1 VVLPARFYSFKF
13 SNRKGT
19 EIDLPRVE
27 IYDTTLRDGTQGEGI
42 SLSAKD
48 KVRIAL
54 KLDELGFQYIE
65 GGWPGSNPKDLR
77 FFELIREHQ
86 LKNARI
92 CAFGSTRKS
101 GTPADQDEN
110 LLQIVRSKV
119 PVATIFGK
127 TWDFHVLHALMTT
140 LEDNLN
146 MIEESVAYLKQQ
158 GMEVFYDAEHFFDG
172 FVANQE
178 YALSTLQAAKRG
190 GAARIVLCDT
200 NGGHLPNEIFEMVT
214 AVKQV
219 IDLPLGIHCHND
231 SELAVA
237 NSVTAVQA
245 GVIQVQGTIN
255 GYGERC
261 GNANLCSIIPNL
273 AFKCHLPSLPEE
285 SLAELTELSRFVSEL
300 ANMHPMNN
308 QPFVGASAF
317 AHKAGV
323 HVNALL
329 KNPQTYEHIE
339 PEKVGNRRRVLVSE
353 LSGLSNLVYKY
364 QESDLGL
371 GLGLE
376 KEDNRKLLD
385 ELKELE
391 NKGYQFEGAEGSF
404 ELRVRKTYYGFQE
417 PFTLESL
424 KVLIELRN
432 GTVYSEAIIKIN
444 VNGKVVH
451 TAAEG
456 NGPVN
461 ALDNALRKAL
471 EGFYPEI
478 SSFQLNDYKV
488 RVLDEKDGTG
498 AVVRVLVESGDGHNS
513 WGTVGVS
520 PNIIEASWEAL
531 VDSIAYGLLRLE
543 NKEEL
548 VTDQLLAGVISK

>member
-1 VVLPARFYSFKF
+1 M
-13 SNRKGT
+13 
-19 EIDLPRVE
+19 PRVE

-48 KVRIAL
+48 KVKIAL
-54 KLDELGFQYIE
+54 KLDELGFHYIE

-101 GTPADQDEN
+101 GMAADQDEN

-172 FVANQE
+172 FIANRE
-178 YALSTLQAAKRG
+178 YALATLQAAKKG
-190 GAARIVLCDT
+190 GASRIILCDT
-200 NGGHLPNEIFEMVT
+200 NGGHLPNEIFELVS

-261 GNANLCSIIPNL
+261 GNANLISIIPNL
-273 AFKCHLPSLPEE
+273 AFKCHIPSLPEE
-285 SLAELTELSRFVSEL
+285 SLAELTDLSRFVSEL

-308 QPFVGASAF
+308 QPFVGGSAF

-329 KNPQTYEHIE
+329 KNPQTYEHLE

-353 LSGLSNLVYKY
+353 LSGLSNLAYKY

-391 NKGYQFEGAEGSF
+391 NQGYQFEGAEGSF
-404 ELRVRKTYYGFQE
+404 ELRVRKAFYGYQE

-424 KVLIELRN
+424 KVLIELRE
-432 GTVYSEAIIKIN
+432 GTVYSEAIIKIM
-444 VNGKVVH
+444 VNGQVMH

-498 AVVRVLVESGDGHNS
+498 AVVRVLVESGDGHCS

-543 NKEEL
+543 NKDDFA
-548 VTDQLLAGVISK
+548 TDQIINGFIRNKC

>member
-1 VVLPARFYSFKF
+1 M
-13 SNRKGT
+13 
-19 EIDLPRVE
+19 PRVE

-48 KVRIAL
+48 KVKIAL
-54 KLDELGFQYIE
+54 KLDELGFHYIE

-101 GTPADQDEN
+101 GTAADQDEN
-110 LLQIVRSKV
+110 LQQIVRSKA

-127 TWDFHVLHALMTT
+127 TWDFHVTHALMTT

-172 FVANQE
+172 FIANRE
-178 YALSTLQAAKRG
+178 YALATLQAAKKG
-190 GAARIVLCDT
+190 GAARIILCDT
-200 NGGHLPNEIFEMVT
+200 NGGHLPNEIFDLVS

-237 NSVTAVQA
+237 NSITAVQA

-261 GNANLCSIIPNL
+261 GNANLISIIPNL
-273 AFKCHLPSLPEE
+273 AFKCHIPSLPEE
-285 SLAELTELSRFVSEL
+285 SLAELTDLSRFVSEL

-308 QPFVGASAF
+308 QPFVGGSAF

-329 KNPQTYEHIE
+329 KNPQTYEHLE

-391 NKGYQFEGAEGSF
+391 NQGYQFEGAEGSF
-404 ELRVRKTYYGFQE
+404 ELRVRKAFYDYQE

-424 KVLIELRN
+424 KVLIELRE
-432 GTVYSEAIIKIN
+432 GTVYSEAIIKIK
-444 VNGKVVH
+444 VNGQVMH

-488 RVLDEKDGTG
+488 RVLDEKEGTG
-498 AVVRVLVESGDGHNS
+498 AVVRVLVESGDGHSS

-543 NKEEL
+543 NKGEL
-548 VTDQLLAGVISK
+548 ATDQIINGFIRNKC

>member
-1 VVLPARFYSFKF
+1 M
-13 SNRKGT
+13 
-19 EIDLPRVE
+19 PRVE

-48 KVRIAL
+48 KVKIAL
-54 KLDELGFQYIE
+54 RLDELGFHYIE

-77 FFELIREHQ
+77 FFELIKEHQ

-101 GTPADQDEN
+101 GVAADRDEN
-110 LLQIVRSKV
+110 LQQIVRSNV
-119 PVATIFGK
+119 QVATIFGK
-127 TWDFHVLHALMTT
+127 TWDFHVRHALLTT

-172 FVANQE
+172 FAANPE
-178 YALSTLQAAKRG
+178 YALATLQAAKKG
-190 GAARIVLCDT
+190 GASRIILCDT
-200 NGGHLPNEIFEMVT
+200 NGGRLPNEIYESVV
-214 AVKQV
+214 AVKKV
-219 IDLPLGIHCHND
+219 LDVPLGIHCHND
-231 SELAVA
+231 GELAVA
-237 NSVTAVQA
+237 NSLAAVQA

-273 AFKCHLPSLPEE
+273 AFKCHRPSIPEQ

-300 ANMHPMNN
+300 ANMHHMNN
-308 QPFVGASAF
+308 QPYVGGSAF

-329 KNPQTYEHIE
+329 KNPRTYEHIE

-353 LSGLSNLVYKY
+353 LSGLSNLIYKY
-364 QESDLGL
+364 QELDLGL
-371 GLGLE
+371 GVDKEANRQLLE
-376 KEDNRKLLD
+376 

-391 NKGYQFEGAEGSF
+391 NQGYQFEGAEGSF
-404 ELRVRKTYYGFQE
+404 ELRLRKAFYGYRE
-417 PFTLESL
+417 PFSLENL
-424 KVLIELRN
+424 KVLIEVRD

-444 VNGKVVH
+444 VNGQVVH

-478 SSFQLNDYKV
+478 SGMQLNDYKV

-498 AVVRVLVESGDGHNS
+498 AVVRVLVETGDGHCS

-531 VDSIAYGLLRLE
+531 VDSIAYGLLRKE
-543 NKEEL
+543 NKDE
-548 VTDQLLAGVISK
+548 VDSQKIITGVFRGKC

>member
-1 VVLPARFYSFKF
+1 
-13 SNRKGT
+13 
-19 EIDLPRVE
+19 LPRVE

-48 KVRIAL
+48 KVKIAL
-54 KLDELGFQYIE
+54 RLDELGFHYIE

-101 GTPADQDEN
+101 GVAADQDEN

-127 TWDFHVLHALMTT
+127 TWDFHVLHALQTT
-140 LEDNLN
+140 LEDNIN
-146 MIEESVAYLKQQ
+146 MIEDSVNYLKQQ

-172 FVANQE
+172 FVANRE
-178 YALSTLQAAKRG
+178 YALATLQAAQRG
-190 GAARIVLCDT
+190 GAARIILCDT
-200 NGGHLPNEIFEMVT
+200 NGGHLSNEIFEMVS
-214 AVKQV
+214 AVTQV
-219 IDLPLGIHCHND
+219 IDVPLGVHCHND
-231 SELAVA
+231 GELAVA
-237 NSVTAVQA
+237 NSIAAVQA

-273 AFKCHLPSLPEE
+273 AFKCQVPSLPEE

-308 QPFVGASAF
+308 QPYVGGSAF

-364 QESDLGL
+364 QEFDLGL
-371 GLGLE
+371 GLD

-391 NKGYQFEGAEGSF
+391 NQGYQFEGAEGSF
-404 ELRVRKTYYGFQE
+404 ELRVRKAFYGYQE
-417 PFTLESL
+417 PFALESL
-424 KVLIELRN
+424 KVLIEVRD

-444 VNGKVVH
+444 VNGEVVH

-478 SSFQLNDYKV
+478 SGFQLNDYKV

-498 AVVRVLVESGDGHNS
+498 AVVRVLVESGDGHCS

-520 PNIIEASWEAL
+520 PNIIEASCEAL

-543 NKEEL
+543 NKDEL
-548 VTDQLLAGVISK
+548 DTNKIITGFIRGKC